1 MVERCGK
8 WLMFTCLFFQTLM
21 DGKGNKATA
30 DGNELLR
37 KEMEKLREE
46 LKGSE
51 EGEEDT
57 HTILL

>member
-1 MVERCGK
+1 
-8 WLMFTCLFFQTLM
+8 M